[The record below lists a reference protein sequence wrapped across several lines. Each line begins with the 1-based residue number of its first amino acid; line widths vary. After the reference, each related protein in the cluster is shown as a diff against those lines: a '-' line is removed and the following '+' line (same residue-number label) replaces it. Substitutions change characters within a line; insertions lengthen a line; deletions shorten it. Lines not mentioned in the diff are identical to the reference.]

1 MLIDKATGKGC
12 AWSIVSK
19 TITKKLIADGII
31 NKAIFRKQ
39 RSSYDAFLV
48 VGYNHNQACS
58 SLLFCANE
66 DRRPHIVYQSESGGV
81 SLSTREIMLICCYA
95 EEKINITQ
103 IIRTSFDIFLKKEL
117 QNVANL
123 PCFTV

>member
-48 VGYNHNQACS
+48 VGYNRNQAYVTMQTGS
-58 SLLFCANE
+58 KW
-66 DRRPHIVYQSESGGV
+66 
-81 SLSTREIMLICCYA
+81 A
-95 EEKINITQ
+95 EEPLWVP
-103 IIRTSFDIFLKKEL
+103 SFID
-117 QNVANL
+117 A
-123 PCFTV
+123 